1 MSNKFA
7 YSLRAEHLRTHVE
20 RIYRISPNG
29 NTVNTS
35 YLSLPTGTFRL
46 GFNLAKRGYATD
58 GATGHVDYPTNLL
71 RGCASKPVVVQE
83 LRQQEQYSVVF
94 KPFGLSRFT
103 KVAVQELAREEVA
116 AVDVFGVEATE
127 LSEKLCES
135 SDSDKNFEMI
145 ESFLLK
151 KFAPANT
158 QMVEQA
164 LELINRGVY
173 NVSQISSAIYCEERT
188 LRRHFKKF
196 MGISI
201 KEQVRLVRLNKVW
214 KDLTGDTEKK
224 SLDVAFDNGF
234 TDQAHFNNELKKLTG
249 LTPREVRQIRIADHY
264 Q

>member
-1 MSNKFA
+1 
-7 YSLRAEHLRTHVE
+7 
-20 RIYRISPNG
+20 
-29 NTVNTS
+29 
-35 YLSLPTGTFRL
+35 
-46 GFNLAKRGYATD
+46 
-58 GATGHVDYPTNLL
+58 
-71 RGCASKPVVVQE
+71 
-83 LRQQEQYSVVF
+83 
-94 KPFGLSRFT
+94 
-103 KVAVQELAREEVA
+103 
-116 AVDVFGVEATE
+116 
-127 LSEKLCES
+127 
-135 SDSDKNFEMI
+135 MI